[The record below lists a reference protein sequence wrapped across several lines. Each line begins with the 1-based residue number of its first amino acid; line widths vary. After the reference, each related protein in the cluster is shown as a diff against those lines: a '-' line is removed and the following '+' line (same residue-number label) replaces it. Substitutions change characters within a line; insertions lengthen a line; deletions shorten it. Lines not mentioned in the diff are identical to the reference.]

1 MDISPTVVT
10 ALKSTF
16 ACSHERSIAYYI
28 ESINSAC
35 SFQAYP
41 CKTFDDFKVRA
52 RSFGRV
58 NKYPTM
64 HHMRFPRHTPPSDS
78 LQDYCGVFLWSR
90 VINCIVRMVSTCP
103 IWRNIVRLW
112 CQLFWDDYSL
122 SKHACHV
129 DDRRILDLLKSNS
142 FWTHLSVKISINWC
156 TKHVQSG
163 EGLCEKSISMCSV
176 ILFLA
181 LKNTFACSHLR
192 AVQYFTESINSE
204 CSFMAFPCQSFDD
217 FKVRIRFNCENFTVD

>member
-52 RSFGRV
+52 RLTGHV

-64 HHMRFPRHTPPSDS
+64 HHLGIPRHTPPSDS
-78 LQDYCGVFLWSR
+78 LQDYVGVFL
-90 VINCIVRMVSTCP
+90 
-103 IWRNIVRLW
+103 
-112 CQLFWDDYSL
+112 
-122 SKHACHV
+122 
-129 DDRRILDLLKSNS
+129 
-142 FWTHLSVKISINWC
+142 
-156 TKHVQSG
+156 
-163 EGLCEKSISMCSV
+163 
-176 ILFLA
+176 
-181 LKNTFACSHLR
+181 
-192 AVQYFTESINSE
+192 
-204 CSFMAFPCQSFDD
+204 
-217 FKVRIRFNCENFTVD
+217 